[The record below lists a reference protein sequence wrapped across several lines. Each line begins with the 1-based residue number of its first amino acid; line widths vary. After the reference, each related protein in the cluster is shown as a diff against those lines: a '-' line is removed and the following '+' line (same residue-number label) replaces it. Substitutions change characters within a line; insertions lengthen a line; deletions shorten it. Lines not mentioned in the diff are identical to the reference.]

1 MPKAGAD
8 YSPKT
13 FKSLT
18 QAYNRY
24 TVHRMRETGG
34 GTEAIAPR
42 KRFAQI
48 WGWGKTPGKRAR
60 QALAK

>member
-13 FKSLT
+13 FGSLN

-24 TVHRMRETGG
+24 TVHRMRETSNP
-34 GTEAIAPR
+34 AIAPR
-42 KRFAQI
+42 DKFAEI
-48 WGWGKTPGKRAR
+48 WGWKKTPGKRAR
-60 QALAK
+60 VALAK